1 VRFVEELSFVPV
13 ALFLLLIVIVGIRRV
28 PKSSGGFSVKGTL
41 TLLVLVLL
49 PAVSGWRF
57 VRQVHIVASSDLSA
71 ENVESLCIAGQQV
84 TDQTEGASL
93 IQALKEAEW
102 FSNHHGDWAQPVE
115 LRVKLRSG
123 EEEHLVLRATYT
135 SPAR

>member
-1 VRFVEELSFVPV
+1 LCFVEEVSFVLV

-41 TLLVLVLL
+41 ALLVLVLL

-57 VRQVHIVASSDLSA
+57 VRQVHIVDSSDLSA
-71 ENVESLCIAGQQV
+71 ENVESLSIAGQQV
-84 TDQTEGASL
+84 TDQREAASL
-93 IQALKEAEW
+93 IHAEW

>member
-1 VRFVEELSFVPV
+1 MSNLIDRLLCFVEELSFVLV

-41 TLLVLVLL
+41 ALLVLVLL
-49 PAVSGWRF
+49 PAVCGWRF
-57 VRQVHIVASSDLSA
+57 VRHVHIVA
-71 ENVESLCIAGQQV
+71 
-84 TDQTEGASL
+84 
-93 IQALKEAEW
+93 
-102 FSNHHGDWAQPVE
+102 E

-123 EEEHLVLRATYT
+123 EEEHLVLQATYT

>member
-1 VRFVEELSFVPV
+1 M
-13 ALFLLLIVIVGIRRV
+13 
-28 PKSSGGFSVKGTL
+28 KGTL
-41 TLLVLVLL
+41 ALLVLVLL

-57 VRQVHIVASSDLSA
+57 VRQVHIVDSSDLSA
-71 ENVESLCIAGQQV
+71 ENVESLSIAGQQV
-84 TDQTEGASL
+84 TDQREAASL
-93 IQALKEAEW
+93 IHAEW
-102 FSNHHGDWAQPVE
+102 FSNHRGAWAQPVE